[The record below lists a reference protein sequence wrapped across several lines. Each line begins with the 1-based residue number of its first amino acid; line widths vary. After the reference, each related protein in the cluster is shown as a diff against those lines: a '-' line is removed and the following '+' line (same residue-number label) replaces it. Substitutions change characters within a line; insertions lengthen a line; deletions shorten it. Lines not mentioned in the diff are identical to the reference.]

1 ELRSRPAAP
10 PFAPL
15 GRARRSW
22 DPFPRRQG
30 TCRCPP
36 CTRSSAR
43 NRRSVPRRQR
53 RRHPAS
59 CPAPPPARTRRA
71 CAVARS
77 RLRGPSPGNATSVP
91 ILEVLP
97 RPTPAERYDAAV
109 EIEVDEGLT
118 VHAATIEDWVAP
130 RQPWELTLREG
141 TDFDRPNNVE
151 AVLLFA

>member
-1 ELRSRPAAP
+1 
-10 PFAPL
+10 
-15 GRARRSW
+15 
-22 DPFPRRQG
+22 
-30 TCRCPP
+30 
-36 CTRSSAR
+36 
-43 NRRSVPRRQR
+43 
-53 RRHPAS
+53 
-59 CPAPPPARTRRA
+59 
-71 CAVARS
+71 
-77 RLRGPSPGNATSVP
+77 VP

-151 AVLLFA
+151 AVLLFAIGEQTSSISFRLDQLEAVQDHGEELVLIFEERNGIAKVARLTANGLDVELFHILTYT